1 MTATPSSTRYP
12 ATTPAPTP
20 LVVAGH
26 PLLPVGPV
34 RLYTCG
40 ITPYDVTHLGHASTF
55 VWADLL
61 VSVARASGAEVL
73 SARNV
78 TDIDDVLTA
87 EAERRGRLPDE
98 LAVTQEFLFER
109 DMRALGVAEPHH
121 KPRAHRHVPAVQR
134 LAAALLAS
142 GHAYELEGHVLFRGA
157 GLPARAGLGVDEALV
172 ASRDFGDQDGLPER
186 ESPFDVPVWR
196 PSAEGQPSWP
206 SPWGW
211 GRPGWHAECAAM
223 AMATLGTSID
233 VLLGG
238 QDLAFPHHAYQV
250 AMVEAASG
258 VTPFA
263 GAVLHVGEVRR
274 DGKKMAKSTGNLVLV
289 ADLLEQAPGAVVRL
303 MLLDRDWRRPWDWDP
318 AGLDRAA
325 STLDRLHVAAA
336 APASGGA
343 PARDEVLRVLAG
355 DLDVPA
361 AIELAAG
368 EGGEAARLLISVL
381 GLGDATSPG

>member
-1 MTATPSSTRYP
+1 M
-12 ATTPAPTP
+12 
-20 LVVAGH
+20 
-26 PLLPVGPV
+26 
-34 RLYTCG
+34 
-40 ITPYDVTHLGHASTF
+40 
-55 VWADLL
+55 
-61 VSVARASGAEVL
+61 L

-109 DMRALGVAEPHH
+109 DMRALGVAEPHQ

-134 LAAALLAS
+134 LAAALLGEPTTPTSSTATCSS
-142 GHAYELEGHVLFRGA
+142 GAA
-157 GLPARAGLGVDEALV
+157 DLPARAGLGVDEALA

-263 GAVLHVGEVRR
+263 RSVLHVGEVRR
-274 DGKKMAKSTGNLVLV
+274 DGEKMAKSTGNLVLV
-289 ADLLEQAPGAVVRL
+289 ADLLEQAPGVGGAAACCSTATGAQ
-303 MLLDRDWRRPWDWDP
+303 PWDWDP

-325 STLDRLHVAAA
+325 ATLDRLHAAA
-336 APASGGA
+336 AG
-343 PARDEVLRVLAG
+343 PARGRR
-355 DLDVPA
+355 
-361 AIELAAG
+361 
-368 EGGEAARLLISVL
+368 GGPGPRCCGCWPRTSTCRPRSSSPSARAARR
-381 GLGDATSPG
+381 PGS